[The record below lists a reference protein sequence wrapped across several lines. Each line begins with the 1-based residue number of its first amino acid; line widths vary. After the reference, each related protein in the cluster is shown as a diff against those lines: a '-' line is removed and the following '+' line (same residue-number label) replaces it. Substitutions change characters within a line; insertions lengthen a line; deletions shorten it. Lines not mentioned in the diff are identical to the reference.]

1 MREPSPPPDTDPPV
15 PPASTPAT
23 PAAPPAPPSPPSPAA
38 PRPTPA
44 DAAFDAIPQALA
56 APPRRWWSAAHAI
69 WLIPLVAVLVVG
81 WLGAREYLA
90 RGPTVTVR
98 FASGEGIEAGKT
110 RIKYR
115 NVDVGQVTKVG
126 LARDLKGVVV
136 TAEMAA
142 DASRLLVDDTRFWV
156 VRPRVIGGE
165 ISGLAT
171 LLSGAFIG
179 IDGGKSTSARRDFV
193 GLETQPVISLGEAG
207 SEYVLHGTSLGS
219 LDVGSPV
226 FFRRVRVGQVMST
239 ELEHEG
245 GGLRVRVFVRAPYD
259 RFVRV
264 DTRFWHSSG
273 IDVSADAGGVRLRT
287 ESLLSVL
294 VGGLAFET
302 PSDLEDGERAAP
314 GAEFKLF
321 DSSALAMRRGGA
333 QILEYTALFSE
344 SVRGLAVGAPV
355 EFKGFVIGE
364 VGAVDISY
372 RAGQGDFVFPVKL
385 HIYKDVAPL
394 LNAREA
400 ARPAPA
406 EANATERRFPIERL
420 LSPRSMAKGLRAQ
433 LRSANL
439 LTGQRYVAIDMFPH
453 APQRDVALAA
463 AAGER
468 VIPTAPETIGELQ
481 AQLARIVTKLEA
493 LPIDRIADDLRRTL
507 AKFEGAAGA
516 LQGTLDQTTRHT
528 LPGAQQ
534 ALDEL
539 RATLREVRTLLAR
552 NAPLPQEIGGAVHDL
567 SRAADAIRE
576 LAETIERQPESL
588 LRGKRAR
595 PTGLPT
601 PANPAEDASR

>member
-1 MREPSPPPDTDPPV
+1 MSDSAPPPDTDPPA
-15 PPASTPAT
+15 PPAQPA
-23 PAAPPAPPSPPSPAA
+23 AAPPTST
-38 PRPTPA
+38 PTPA
-44 DAAFDAIPQALA
+44 DAAFAAIPQALP
-56 APPRRWWSAAHAI
+56 APPRRWWNAAQAI

-81 WLGAREYLA
+81 WLGMREYLA

-179 IDGGKSTSARRDFV
+179 IDGGKSSSARRDFV

-207 SEYVLHGTSLGS
+207 TEYVLHGSSLGS
-219 LDVGSPV
+219 LDIGSPV

-239 ELEHEG
+239 ELERDG

-259 RFVRV
+259 RFVSV

-302 PSDLEDGERAAP
+302 PSDLDDSERAAP
-314 GAEFKLF
+314 GAQFKLF
-321 DSSALAMRRGGA
+321 DSNALAMRRGGA

-344 SVRGLAVGAPV
+344 SVRGLAVGAPI

-372 RAGQGDFVFPVKL
+372 RAEQGDFVFPVKL

-394 LNAREA
+394 LNARES
-400 ARPAPA
+400 ARSAPA
-406 EANATERRFPIERL
+406 EGAATERRFPIERL
-420 LSPRSMAKGLRAQ
+420 LSPRSIAKGLRAQ

-463 AAGER
+463 AAGAR
-468 VIPTAPETIGELQ
+468 FIPTAPETIGELQ
-481 AQLARIVTKLEA
+481 AQLARIVTKIEA
-493 LPIDRIADDLRRTL
+493 VPFDRIADDLRRTL
-507 AKFEGAAGA
+507 GKFEAAAGA
-516 LQGTLDQTTRHT
+516 LQGTLDKTTQQT

-576 LAETIERQPESL
+576 LAETLERQPESL
-588 LRGKRAR
+588 LRGKRGNPGNA
-595 PTGLPT
+595 T
-601 PANPAEDASR
+601 NPAHPADPNDPSQDARR